1 MSNGIAIRTTS
12 NGTLT
17 ITSPFRENITII
29 VNNNAI
35 KVIGLIFGMNTFSYH
50 SRPFV
55 LQKSSVLAYLR

>member
-17 ITSPFRENITII
+17 ITSPFNENITII

-35 KVIGLIFGMNTFSYH
+35 NVIGLIFGISTFHTTLGLLFY
-50 SRPFV
+50 
-55 LQKSSVLAYLR
+55 KDKTC